1 MGSMGTSTPIQSTF
15 FPLTQL
21 TLQVWSNRDMMSL
34 YVWLKTHLFMEL
46 TELTYLIIDCKFL
59 GFLQSCFVANVAP
72 TENTIVYVKHFFQLN
87 IIGMAL

>member
-1 MGSMGTSTPIQSTF
+1 
-15 FPLTQL
+15 
-21 TLQVWSNRDMMSL
+21 MMSL

-59 GFLQSCFVANVAP
+59 GFLHCCFVANVAP

-87 IIGMAL
+87 IIGMTCLRHLPGWNKQKNICSIIGR